1 LKKTGK
7 VSFVC
12 PFCCEENT
20 CNEEKTIPIA
30 NQNTTT
36 DETTK
41 QNTKTQQQMKQP
53 SKIPKHNNK

>member
-1 LKKTGK
+1 LVVSFVGGKTKRSCVLFQYVVLKKTGK

-30 NQNTTT
+30 NMT
-36 DETTK
+36 EFLL
-41 QNTKTQQQMKQP
+41 
-53 SKIPKHNNK
+53 